1 MSMTAKAGYAP
12 PDEDALR
19 AQVYGLMSR
28 LLASPPDDALLRLL
42 QDLEGDESEIGL
54 AYRALAAVARETSRR
69 QATQEYQELFIGIG
83 QGELIPFGSYYLTGF
98 LHEKPLAELRRDMA
112 ALGIARADDVREP
125 EDHIAALMEMMAGL
139 VLGSFTGPV
148 DLASQQA
155 FFDRHVGGWA
165 PRFFED
171 LQAAEAARFYMPV
184 GRLGA
189 LFMEIE
195 RQGFEMAA

>member
-1 MSMTAKAGYAP
+1 MTAKADRALS
-12 PDEDALR
+12 DEDALR
-19 AQVYGLMSR
+19 AQVYGLLSR
-28 LLASPPDDALLRLL
+28 LLASPPDEEVLHILRK
-42 QDLEGDESEIGL
+42 LEGDESEMGL
-54 AYRALAAVARETSRR
+54 AYQALAAVASGTSRR
-69 QATQEYQELFIGIG
+69 QVAEEYQELFIGIG
-83 QGELIPFGSYYLTGF
+83 QGELTPFGSYYLTGF

-112 ALGIARADDVREP
+112 SLGIARADDVREP
-125 EDHIAALMEMMAGL
+125 EDHIAALLEMMAGL

-148 DLASQQA
+148 DIATQQA

-165 PRFFED
+165 PKFFED

-195 RQGFEMAA
+195 KQGFEMAA